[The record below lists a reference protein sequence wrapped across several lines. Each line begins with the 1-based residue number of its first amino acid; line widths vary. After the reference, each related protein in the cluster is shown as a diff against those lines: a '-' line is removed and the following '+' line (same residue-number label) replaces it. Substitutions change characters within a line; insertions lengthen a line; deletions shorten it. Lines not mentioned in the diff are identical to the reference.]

1 MKAGKITMFT
11 KQWKIK
17 IKKCISVHWVCSV
30 KQTGKGSKPKARLVA
45 RGFQEDSWN
54 TFDKESPTVS
64 KDTLRTLLPTINW
77 NLKSIV
83 IKTAFLQGE
92 FLKRDVYLK
101 PPPEAHCDNKQ
112 IWKLNKCVYGLTDA
126 SLMWFKRVKKFIDEN
141 DWTSSIT
148 NPALFM
154 WHHHNDKLI
163 GVMTV
168 HVDDFLC
175 AGTDLFYL
183 SIISKLRETLSAG
196 RGNWDFQYLG
206 SHIQSEKFHIAID
219 QNNNIEQLKKVD
231 TDPVCKSQKN

>member
-1 MKAGKITMFT
+1 M
-11 KQWKIK
+11 
-17 IKKCISVHWVCSV
+17 
-30 KQTGKGSKPKARLVA
+30 
-45 RGFQEDSWN
+45 
-54 TFDKESPTVS
+54 
-64 KDTLRTLLPTINW
+64 
-77 NLKSIV
+77 
-83 IKTAFLQGE
+83 
-92 FLKRDVYLK
+92 
-101 PPPEAHCDNKQ
+101 
-112 IWKLNKCVYGLTDA
+112 
-126 SLMWFKRVKKFIDEN
+126 
-141 DWTSSIT
+141 SSIT

-196 RGNWDFQYLG
+196 RGNCDFQYLG

-231 TDPVCKSQKN
+231 TDPVCKSPKN